1 MSLETK
7 QICAKALLNLVAEDT
22 LPALIEVIS
31 RNKLYTSY
39 SCTLYPCWP
48 SDPVECRE
56 LAVFRQRNAGGVVKC
71 RQRWSV
77 RDQMTSQNTSMHTM
91 PLLSHGQEGIV
102 SAATNLSK
110 LDDEDSMRA
119 CATVFAL
126 LSADPRG
133 RAKFVQRK
141 SALVSL
147 FGLLRSTDQ
156 GTQVICGKVNDVVYD
171 VATFF
176 GKETA
181 GARFQNHELLHL
193 LNEQG
198 RA

>member
-1 MSLETK
+1 M
-7 QICAKALLNLVAEDT
+7 
-22 LPALIEVIS
+22 
-31 RNKLYTSY
+31 
-39 SCTLYPCWP
+39 P
-48 SDPVECRE
+48 S
-56 LAVFRQRNAGGVVKC
+56 
-71 RQRWSV
+71 
-77 RDQMTSQNTSMHTM
+77 
-91 PLLSHGQEGIV
+91 LSHGQEGIV
-102 SAATNLSK
+102 PAATNLSK

-171 VATFF
+171 VATFS
-176 GKETA
+176 GA
-181 GARFQNHELLHL
+181 SARFQKNELHHF
-193 LNEQG
+193 LNEQE